1 MSPRVAVLGTGRMGS
16 AIARRLA
23 LTGVPLVV
31 WNRTRSRAEDLGVG
45 IVAATPAQAVE
56 MVDVV
61 ITSLTGADAL
71 RATFGGAT
79 GTLARAR
86 GQSFVE
92 MSTAGPDVLE
102 DLAPLVAKTGSTLVD
117 APVIGAPPNV
127 LKGAEIII
135 AGGDRAEVDRVR
147 PVLERLGEL
156 RHVGPLGS
164 GARLKLVAN
173 SMLGA
178 LVLIAAELETAGKDV
193 GLDPAVTFDL
203 LTRFV
208 PSLAIRRAGYLEDRH
223 EPTMFALR
231 DLRKDLDLALSAF
244 HRVDAHVPITAL
256 VREWIDET
264 AVADAD
270 LDISAVIRRYAQTHR
285 AEVRPERGRDGA
297 AAAQL
302 VPGTTIPVA
311 AKTEQHERASA
322 RE

>member
-1 MSPRVAVLGTGRMGS
+1 MNPRVAVLGTGRMGS

-23 LTGVPLVV
+23 ETGVPLVV

-45 IVAATPAQAVE
+45 IVAATPAEAVE

-71 RATFGGAT
+71 RATFGGPT
-79 GTLARAR
+79 GALARAR

-102 DLAPLVAKTGSTLVD
+102 ELAPLVAKIGSTLVD
-117 APVIGAPPNV
+117 APVIGAPPSV
-127 LKGAEIII
+127 LKGAELII
-135 AGGDRAEVDRVR
+135 AGGERADVDRVR

-156 RHVGPLGS
+156 RHVGPFGS
-164 GARLKLVAN
+164 GARLKLIAN

-208 PSLAIRRAGYLEDRH
+208 PSLAIRRPGYLEDRH

-256 VREWIDET
+256 VREWVDEAA
-264 AVADAD
+264 AVDAN
-270 LDISAVIRRYAQTHR
+270 LDISAVIRRYAQSNGSGMQ
-285 AEVRPERGRDGA
+285 PERLPDGTVQARD
-297 AAAQL
+297 L
-302 VPGTTIPVA
+302 VGVP
-311 AKTEQHERASA
+311 
-322 RE
+322 

>member
-1 MSPRVAVLGTGRMGS
+1 MNPRVAVLGTGRMGS

-23 LTGVPLVV
+23 DTGIALVV
-31 WNRTRSRAEDLGVG
+31 WNRTRSRAEQVGAG
-45 IVAATPAQAVE
+45 IVVATPAEAVE

-71 RATFGGAT
+71 RGTFGGPT
-79 GTLARAR
+79 GALARAR

-102 DLAPLVAKTGSTLVD
+102 ELAPLVAKTGSTLID

-127 LKGAEIII
+127 LRGVELVI
-135 AGGDRAEVDRVR
+135 AGGEPADVGRVR

-173 SMLGA
+173 SLLGA
-178 LVLIAAELETAGKDV
+178 LVLIAAELETAGKDA
-193 GLDPAVTFDL
+193 GLDPAVTFEL

-208 PSLAIRRAGYLEDRH
+208 PSLAIRRPGYLEDRH

-231 DLRKDLDLALSAF
+231 DLRKDLDLALSVF

-256 VREWIDET
+256 VREWVDEA
-264 AVADAD
+264 AVADGD
-270 LDISAVIRRYAQTHR
+270 LDISAVIRRYAQSNASGVQR
-285 AEVRPERGRDGA
+285 ERGKGGA
-297 AAAQL
+297 LGARAVV
-302 VPGTTIPVA
+302 VP
-311 AKTEQHERASA
+311 
-322 RE
+322 

>member
-23 LTGVPLVV
+23 DTGADLVV
-31 WNRTRSRAEDLGVG
+31 WNRTRSHAEEVG
-45 IVAATPAQAVE
+45 AGTVAATPADAVAK
-56 MVDVV
+56 VDVV

-71 RATFGGAT
+71 RVIFGGPT
-79 GTLARAR
+79 GALAGAH
-86 GQSFVE
+86 GQTFVE
-92 MSTAGPDVLE
+92 MSTGGPDVIEEL
-102 DLAPLVAKTGSTLVD
+102 LPLVAKTGSTLID

-127 LKGAEIII
+127 LKGVELVI
-135 AGGDRAEVDRVR
+135 AGGDRADVDRVR
-147 PVLERLGEL
+147 SVLEHLGEL

-178 LVLIAAELETAGKDV
+178 LVLIAAELETAAKDT

-208 PSLAIRRAGYLEDRH
+208 PSLAIRRPGYLEDQH

-231 DLRKDLDLALSAF
+231 DLRKDLDLALNAY

-256 VREWIDET
+256 VREWVDE
-264 AVADAD
+264 AAAADAD
-270 LDISAVIRRYAQTHR
+270 LDISAVIRRYAHR
-285 AEVRPERGRDGA
+285 ASSGMRLNGLR
-297 AAAQL
+297 
-302 VPGTTIPVA
+302 
-311 AKTEQHERASA
+311 
-322 RE
+322 

>member
-1 MSPRVAVLGTGRMGS
+1 MNTRVAVLGTGRMGS

-23 LTGVPLVV
+23 DTGIELAV
-31 WNRTRSRAEDLGVG
+31 WNRTRSRAEDVGAG
-45 IVAATPAQAVE
+45 IVVGTPADAVA

-71 RATFGGAT
+71 RATFGGST
-79 GTLARAR
+79 GALAGAR

-102 DLAPLVAKTGSTLVD
+102 ELEPLVAKTGSTLID

-127 LKGAEIII
+127 LKGAELVI
-135 AGGDRAEVDRVR
+135 AGGERADVDRVR

-178 LVLIAAELETAGKDV
+178 LVLIAAELETAGTCA

-223 EPTMFALR
+223 QPTMFALR
-231 DLRKDLDLALSAF
+231 DLRKDLDLALNAF

-256 VREWIDET
+256 VREW
-264 AVADAD
+264 VAEAAAEDAE
-270 LDISAVIRRYAQTHR
+270 LDISAVLRRYAPNQRTGKP
-285 AEVRPERGRDGA
+285 A
-297 AAAQL
+297 
-302 VPGTTIPVA
+302 
-311 AKTEQHERASA
+311 
-322 RE
+322 